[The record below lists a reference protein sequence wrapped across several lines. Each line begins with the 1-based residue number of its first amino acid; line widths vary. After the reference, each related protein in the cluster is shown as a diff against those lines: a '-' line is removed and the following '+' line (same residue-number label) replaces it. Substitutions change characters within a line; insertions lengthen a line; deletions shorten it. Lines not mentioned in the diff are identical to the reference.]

1 MPYQHPAS
9 TFNLVPWVEEF
20 MHYYQFN
27 IADYRKDTVHLQP
40 IEHYIYRTL
49 IDWYYLDEQPIPN
62 DLPLILRRLSL
73 PKDFENQLNNVLTDF
88 FTLNEMWYHQRIE
101 DEIAAYKAQIE
112 QAVRAGKASAQAR
125 ALKKQANVEQKTNDR
140 STSVQP
146 TNNHKPITK
155 NHINTPEG
163 VALTLW
169 SDFLVLRRAK
179 KLPIT
184 QTALDGLKREAD
196 KAGITLNEVITICCE
211 RGWGGFKADWLK
223 AEPTKESQAWRT
235 DDELMLKKAKELGVH
250 TTGKSRFEIIA
261 AIDKKRG
268 AV

>member
-1 MPYQHPAS
+1 
-9 TFNLVPWVEEF
+9 

-27 IADYRKDTVHLQP
+27 IADYRKDTAHLTP

-49 IDWYYLDEQPIPN
+49 LDWYYLDEKPIP
-62 DLPLILRRLSL
+62 LETQVVIRRLCL
-73 PKDFENQLNNVLTDF
+73 GFEYEQNLINVLQDF
-88 FTLNEMWYHQRIE
+88 FIRTEKGYTHSRVEIEILAYHEKAIKNRIN
-101 DEIAAYKAQIE
+101 
-112 QAVRAGKASAQAR
+112 GKLGGR
-125 ALKKQANVEQKTNDR
+125 PLKTQSVIVGLPAETELKPKKTQ
-140 STSVQP
+140 TI
-146 TNNHKPITK
+146 NHKPITK
-155 NHINTPEG
+155 NHINTPDG

-169 SDFLVLRRAK
+169 SDFLVLRKAK

-184 QTALDGLKREAD
+184 QTALDGLKREAE

-235 DDELMLKKAKELGVH
+235 DDVAMMQKAKELGVS
-250 TTGKSRFEIIA
+250 TTGKSRFEVIA

-268 AV
+268 AI

>member
-1 MPYQHPAS
+1 
-9 TFNLVPWVEEF
+9 

-73 PKDFENQLNNVLTDF
+73 PKDFEQQLNNVLTDF
-88 FTLNEMWYHQRIE
+88 FTLNEMWFHQRIE

-112 QAVRAGKASAQAR
+112 QAIRAGKASAQAR
-125 ALKKQANVEQKTNDR
+125 ALKKQANVEQKSNGR

-146 TNNHKPITK
+146 TNNHKPITNNQK
-155 NHINTPEG
+155 INTPDG

-169 SDFLVLRRAK
+169 SDFLVLRKAK